1 MWALDDCCIDPLRPP
16 DLSGVDGFKRLLDDP
31 RVLSAFRRT
40 PNPTV
45 LTSTLGAAV
54 FALVVSALLFWPS
67 TIQEAS
73 GGSLAFWIVSRQKN
87 YVVVGTESRNMDLR
101 TGNRVDDSACKV
113 ISLGG
118 RTLFF
123 ELGVSRGE
131 RSDGK
136 IWSPQELA
144 REVYRSSKQRDAE
157 NLSIAWGK
165 AANNW
170 FSGLFPKNLAFATD
184 TQDGRLVLGAFVNFQ
199 DKFTGIEFDELFYDV
214 TQDKLSHKQ
223 SAFTQTGFAGVGVG
237 LMQEF
242 AHPWSSQRAFDAQ
255 VSPSVGLDP
264 YDDAKTIRAG
274 IQFAIDNSTGPD
286 HDKIH
291 GPIDIAILRQGQ
303 KVEWVSRKDECYAS
317 DQPSTPNE
325 SSKAE

>member
-1 MWALDDCCIDPLRPP
+1 
-16 DLSGVDGFKRLLDDP
+16 
-31 RVLSAFRRT
+31 
-40 PNPTV
+40 

-54 FALVVSALLFWPS
+54 FALVLSALLVFPS
-67 TIQEAS
+67 TLREAR

-87 YVVVGTESRNMDLR
+87 YVVVGTDSRDVDLR

-131 RSDGK
+131 LSDGK

-144 REVYRSSKQRDAE
+144 RDVYRSSKQRDAE
-157 NLSIAWGK
+157 NLSVAWGK
-165 AANNW
+165 AAYNW
-170 FSGLFPKNLAFATD
+170 FSRLFPKNLAVATD

-199 DKFTGIEFDELFYDV
+199 EKFTGIEVDELFYDV
-214 TQDKLSHKQ
+214 SRDKLSLKQ
-223 SAFTQTGFAGVGVG
+223 SAFTQTGFAGVGVE

-242 AHPWSSQRAFDAQ
+242 VHPLSSDRAFAAQ
-255 VSPSVGLDP
+255 VSPSVELDP

-291 GPIDIAILRQGQ
+291 GPIDIAILRQG
-303 KVEWVSRKDECYAS
+303 KTVEWVSRKHECYAS
-317 DQPSTPNE
+317 DQPATPNE
-325 SSKAE
+325 SSKPE